1 MYEVENKQTYN
12 KHLQNMNKLRIARE
26 TATSLKL
33 DEGKEDIIR
42 PSVPIF
48 AVKKQQTQ
56 NLHSSY
62 QH

>member
-1 MYEVENKQTYN
+1 
-12 KHLQNMNKLRIARE
+12 MNKLRIARE

-48 AVKKQQTQ
+48 AVIWNKLGIYTLCI
-56 NLHSSY
+56 NIEVF
-62 QH
+62 